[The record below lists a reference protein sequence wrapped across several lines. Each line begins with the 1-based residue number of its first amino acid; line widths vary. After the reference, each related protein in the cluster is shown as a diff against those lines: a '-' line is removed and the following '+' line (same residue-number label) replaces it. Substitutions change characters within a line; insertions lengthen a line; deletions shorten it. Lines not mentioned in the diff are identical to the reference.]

1 MFDIDAKRARLAEI
15 EVESRKEEFWKDL
28 KRQKVVLKEKSAL
41 EDVLAEFDALA
52 QRIADLEAL
61 VEIAEEADGGED
73 TLQALDDLQRELP
86 DVKKALGE
94 LERKSRFTEPHDSA
108 DAIVEIHPGAGGTE
122 AQDWAQM
129 LLRMYLMWVERKGFS
144 YEMLDML
151 EGEEAGIKSATFLVK
166 GQYAYG
172 YLKAE
177 SGVHRLVRISP
188 FDASARRHTSFA
200 SVHVYPDIETEID
213 IELKDE
219 DLKIETTRASG
230 PGGQHVNKVETAVR
244 IVHIPTG
251 ITVQCQSERSQH
263 RNKEAA
269 LKILKARLYEL
280 ERKKQQEFLEKEF
293 HSKKKEIGWGSQIRS
308 YILHPYKLVKDHR
321 TGYETSSV
329 DAVLDGELDEFI
341 EAYLAQQRG

>member
-1 MFDIDAKRARLAEI
+1 M
-15 EVESRKEEFWKDL
+15 
-28 KRQKVVLKEKSAL
+28 
-41 EDVLAEFDALA
+41 LAEFDALA

-341 EAYLAQQRG
+341 EAYLALQRG

>member
-1 MFDIDAKRARLAEI
+1 M
-15 EVESRKEEFWKDL
+15 
-28 KRQKVVLKEKSAL
+28 KEKSAL
-41 EDVLAEFDALA
+41 EEVLAEFDGLA
-52 QRIADLEAL
+52 QRISDLEAL
-61 VEIAEEADGGED
+61 IEIAEEAEGNDD
-73 TLQALDDLQRELP
+73 ARQALADIAAELP
-86 DVKKALGE
+86 GIDKDLKA
-94 LERKSRFTEPHDSA
+94 LERKSRFTDKHDA
-108 DAIVEIHPGAGGTE
+108 GDAIVEIHPGAGGTE

-129 LLRMYLMWVERKGFS
+129 LLRMYLMWIERRGFS
-144 YEMLDML
+144 YEMLDMQ

-166 GQYAYG
+166 GRYAYG
-172 YLKAE
+172 NLKAE

-200 SVHVYPDIETEID
+200 SVHVYPDIETEVD
-213 IELKDE
+213 IALKEE
-219 DLKIETTRASG
+219 DLKVETTRASG

-269 LKILKARLYEL
+269 LKIIKARLYE
-280 ERKKQQEFLEKEF
+280 EEQKRQQEFLEREF

-321 TGYETSSV
+321 TGHETSSV
-329 DAVLDGELDEFI
+329 DSVLDGGLDDFI
-341 EAYLAQQRG
+341 EAYFAWQRE

>member
-1 MFDIDAKRARLAEI
+1 M
-15 EVESRKEEFWKDL
+15 
-28 KRQKVVLKEKSAL
+28 
-41 EDVLAEFDALA
+41 LAEFDALA

-280 ERKKQQEFLEKEF
+280 ERRKQQEFLEKEF

>member
-1 MFDIDAKRARLAEI
+1 
-15 EVESRKEEFWKDL
+15 
-28 KRQKVVLKEKSAL
+28 LKEKSAL

>member
-1 MFDIDAKRARLAEI
+1 M
-15 EVESRKEEFWKDL
+15 
-28 KRQKVVLKEKSAL
+28 KEKSAL